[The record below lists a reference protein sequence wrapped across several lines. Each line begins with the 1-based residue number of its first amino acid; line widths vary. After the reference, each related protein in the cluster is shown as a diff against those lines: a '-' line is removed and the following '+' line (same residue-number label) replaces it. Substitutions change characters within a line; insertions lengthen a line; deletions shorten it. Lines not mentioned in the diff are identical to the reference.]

1 MGNVLLISD
10 LLQKVIGIQKLY
22 FIEATNSTFTAAKIM
37 LKHKCGA
44 LLVCNNLS
52 DKSLLGIITE
62 RDLAF
67 RVIPKDLIPR
77 KTKVSQV
84 MTKTVDTIHK
94 NKSIY
99 DAIDMM
105 KKNGYRHL
113 PVIDNK
119 KIIGILSMRDLYAV
133 ANNSLVDSI
142 KQHQEFLY
150 GTGYGA

>member
-1 MGNVLLISD
+1 MLINE
-10 LLQKVIGIQKLY
+10 LLQKIIGVQKLY
-22 FIEATNSTFTAAKIM
+22 FVEESNSTFNAAKVM
-37 LKHKCGA
+37 LKYKCGA
-44 LLVCNNLS
+44 LLVCDTLS
-52 DKSLLGIITE
+52 NKKLKGIITE

-67 RVIPKDLIPR
+67 RVIPKDLIPK
-77 KTKVSQV
+77 KTKVSEV

-94 NKSIY
+94 KKSIY

-113 PVIDNK
+113 PVVDNN
-119 KIIGILSMRDLYAV
+119 KIVGILSMRDLYAV

-150 GTGYGA
+150 GTGYGV

>member
-1 MGNVLLISD
+1 MLISD

-22 FIEATNSTFTAAKIM
+22 FIEATDSTFAAAKIM
-37 LKHKCGA
+37 LKYKCGA

-77 KTKVSQV
+77 KTKVSKV

-94 NKSIY
+94 NRSIY
-99 DAIDMM
+99 DAIEMM